1 MGRLVKWKKEDWG
14 ILVESD
20 GEARPCMTIAIGEKE
35 MNGVRS
41 HITEDIY
48 QDIMECIAM
57 NNSFYRVYVNYNEI
71 PKIVTY
77 YDGELVAGNKYFA
90 DMKSRVMGLLKKVYL
105 PDLVKAYLDLQKEV
119 KGSPSVEIV
128 RNRLKDFEQG
138 QDALYQLMFLKPII
152 EEYLEQEVFKFKENP
167 LTGLE
172 DHELREL
179 IISIRYGNK
188 MGTKNPAEI
197 VPGLEEAKV
206 KEVLMDE
213 VYKRFL
219 RGGH

>member
-35 MNGVRS
+35 VNGIRS
-41 HITEDIY
+41 HVTEEIY
-48 QDIMECIAM
+48 EDIMECIAT
-57 NNSFYRVYVNYNEI
+57 NNSFYRVYVNYNEV

-90 DMKSRVMGLLKKVYL
+90 DIKSMVMGLLKKVYL
-105 PDLVKAYLDLQKEV
+105 PDLVKAYLDLQKEI
-119 KGSPSVEIV
+119 KGTPSVEIV
-128 RNRLKDFEQG
+128 RNRLKELEQG
-138 QDALYQLMFLKPII
+138 QDSLYQLMFLKPII
-152 EEYLEQEVFKFKENP
+152 EEYVKKEVFKFKDSP
-167 LTGLE
+167 LTGLK

-179 IISIRYGNK
+179 IVSIRYGNK
-188 MGTKNPAEI
+188 MGTKNPSEF
-197 VPGLEEAKV
+197 VPGLEGEQV
-206 KEVLMDE
+206 KDFVLDE

-219 RGGH
+219 QGRL

>member
-35 MNGVRS
+35 VNGIRS
-41 HITEDIY
+41 HVTEEIY
-48 QDIMECIAM
+48 EDIMECIAT
-57 NNSFYRVYVNYNEI
+57 NNSFYRVYVNYNEV

-90 DMKSRVMGLLKKVYL
+90 DIKSMVMGLLKKVYL
-105 PDLVKAYLDLQKEV
+105 PDLVKAYLDLQKEI
-119 KGSPSVEIV
+119 KGTPSVEIV
-128 RNRLKDFEQG
+128 RNRLKELEQG
-138 QDALYQLMFLKPII
+138 QDSLYQLMFLKPII
-152 EEYLEQEVFKFKENP
+152 EEYVKKEVFKFKDSP
-167 LTGLE
+167 LTGLK

-179 IISIRYGNK
+179 IVSIRYGNK
-188 MGTKNPAEI
+188 MGTKNPSEFL
-197 VPGLEEAKV
+197 PGLEGEQV
-206 KEVLMDE
+206 KDFVLDE

-219 RGGH
+219 QGRL